1 METRLAV
8 IGIVIGKREAAAKL
22 NELLH
27 EYGSYIIGRMGVPYQ
42 NKEVSVISVIIDAP
56 QDAINALTGKLGM
69 LPDVNAKTMYPPLPQ

>member
-27 EYGSYIIGRMGVPYQ
+27 EYGQYIIGRMGVPYN
-42 NKEVSVISVIIDAP
+42 NKAVSVISVIIDAP

-69 LPDVNAKTMYPPLPQ
+69 LSDVNAKTTYPPLPQ

>member
-27 EYGSYIIGRMGVPYQ
+27 EYGQYIIGRMGVPYHH
-42 NKEVSVISVIIDAP
+42 KAVSVISVIIDAP
-56 QDAINALTGKLGM
+56 QDIINALTGKLGM
-69 LPDVNAKTMYPPLPQ
+69 LADVSAKTTYPPLPQ

>member
-1 METRLAV
+1 METRLAI